1 MQDIATPRKR
11 DGSRLREVPPTIVL
25 PPPTWMEHYGRFF
38 WGTLGILAILLFW
51 QAAAFIRLVDPL
63 FVSSP
68 VAILKAAV
76 QLIPSREFA
85 QNFLSTAESLFLGLA
100 IALFAGLAL
109 GLPTG
114 WFPTV
119 HSILEPIIAAVYA
132 VPYVAFLPVV
142 IMWTGIGT
150 ASRVIIVTWSAI
162 FPLLI
167 NSIQGAREVNEDFL
181 RVGRSFSGTNMQLFF
196 TIALPASTPYI
207 LAGLRTSIGRAIVG
221 AVVAEFF
228 MSTQGLG
235 YFINL
240 KANSLEMASAFVAVI
255 VLALF
260 GIILVSLVTYVENR
274 FCNWS

>member
-1 MQDIATPRKR
+1 MITNIPPKKNGPRL
-11 DGSRLREVPPTIVL
+11 SEAPPNIVL
-25 PPPTWMEHYGRFF
+25 PPPTWMERYGRLF
-38 WGTLGILAILLFW
+38 WGTLGIAAILLFW
-51 QAAAFIRLVDPL
+51 QVAAFTRLVDPL

-68 VAILKAAV
+68 VAITKAAI
-76 QLIPSREFA
+76 QLIPSKEFA
-85 QNFLSTAESLFLGLA
+85 QNFFSTSESLFLGLA
-100 IALFAGLAL
+100 IALAAGLVV

-114 WFPTV
+114 WFPTL
-119 HSILEPIIAAVYA
+119 HALLEPIIAAVYA

-167 NSIQGAREVNEDFL
+167 NSIQGAREVNEDYL
-181 RVGRSFSGTNMQLFF
+181 RVGRSFSGSNMQIFF

-260 GIILVSLVTYVENR
+260 GIVLVGIVTYVENR